1 MSVKNIAGMQNLTVA
16 VSLVVIVGLSGLGI
30 SCSGGGDSDV
40 STNSSASAS
49 PAAGVPANSASPA
62 SVNPGAGSITATPNP
77 VPAGQGNGSTTIR
90 WKTSG
95 QVTPVVVYVVQDAQ
109 PEVKF
114 AEGVEGSAVAP
125 WIVAG
130 SKYEFRL
137 YAGSARKLISNVQVT
152 RTQ

>member
-1 MSVKNIAGMQNLTVA
+1 MSEKTIASMQNFTVA
-16 VSLVVIVGLSGLGI
+16 LSLVVVVGLSGFGI

-40 STNSSASAS
+40 SSNSSASAS
-49 PAAGVPANSASPA
+49 PVTGVPATSASPTA
-62 SVNPGAGSITATPNP
+62 DNPRAGSITATPNP

-90 WKTSG
+90 WKTNG
-95 QVTPVVVYVVQDAQ
+95 NLIPVEVYVVQDAQ

-114 AEGVEGSAVAP
+114 AEGVEGTAEAP